1 MTILFI
7 VNSVFG
13 ARKAPGFRP
22 WQLVRFDTCHPRVIA
37 RGSAVEYQ
45 PIHFPLPGRSL
56 IPRGLNFLRIKAF
69 PRLPAREIEQGLFDL
84 LCEWQSRRVRETPA
98 AVHLWDHLP
107 RTAAYWKA
115 RGARVLVD
123 LHMAHPR
130 CYQPLVDDGRIDAAS
145 VGPLEDPAADACI
158 EIADVLVCPST
169 FVRDSLPEAARAK
182 AVVIPFGADAV
193 TPPPPRTGRSGPLR
207 VLFAGNVNRRKGV
220 PFLLEAWR
228 RLALPPETAE
238 LVMCGRIFAEAADWV
253 RGAPPG
259 VRFAGF
265 QADMAPF
272 FADAD
277 LFVLPSLME
286 GSAKAVYEAMAYGLP
301 PIVTPHTGSIVRD
314 GVDGLVVEAA
324 DPESLA
330 AALGRLIGDAGA
342 RQAMAAAA
350 RDSAKTYSWEAYA
363 QGVAALYRQ
372 DPPPASSA
380 VPLASSS
387 APPPREPGSYFQ
399 HIWPASLPSKIN
411 ILANQGKIYLKS
423 ARASV
428 DTTNNWLR
436 FPFYHHLFDDERWV
450 FGHHLEAMRNYGEFI
465 SLDDAVSLIEH
476 DTPLDG
482 RYLCLSFDDGFRN
495 CVTNALPMLAER
507 SIPAAFFVVSGL
519 VPEVAG
525 EITEAQRR
533 FFGPKRKPIPF
544 MTWDD
549 CRTLLAA
556 GMTIGSHSA
565 SHRPFISLG
574 DDEAYEELRRSK
586 AGIEAALG
594 IRCDHFCCPW
604 GKPDR
609 DFKTAREP
617 ANAKAL
623 GYRSLLTTK
632 YGSMRPG
639 DSPYAIRRVG
649 IIARFGTYQ
658 LRHFLSL

>member
-13 ARKAPGFRP
+13 ARQAPGFRP
-22 WQLVRFDTCHPRVIA
+22 WQLVRFETCRPRVIA
-37 RGSAVEYQ
+37 RGSAVDYA

-56 IPRGLNFLRIKAF
+56 IPRGLNFLRSKFF
-69 PRLPAREIEQGLFDL
+69 PKLPAREIEQGLFDL
-84 LCEWQSRRVRETPA
+84 LCEWRSRWVKETPKT
-98 AVHLWDHLP
+98 VHLWDHLP
-107 RTAAYWKA
+107 RTAAYWKK

-130 CYQPLVDDGRIDAAS
+130 CYQPLVDAGRIDAAS
-145 VGPLEDPAADACI
+145 VGSLEDPAADACI
-158 EIADVLVCPST
+158 EIADVLVCPSE
-169 FVRDSLPEAARAK
+169 FVKESLPAEARGK
-182 AVVIPFGADAV
+182 AVVIPFGSDPV
-193 TPPPPRTGRSGPLR
+193 TAPPAQTGHAGPLK

-228 RLALPPETAE
+228 KLALPPETAE
-238 LVMCGRIFAEAADWV
+238 LVMCGRVFAEAAEWV
-253 RGAPPG
+253 KGAPPG

-277 LFVLPSLME
+277 VFVLPSLME
-286 GSAKAVYEAMAYGLP
+286 GSAKAVYEAMAHGLP

-324 DPESLA
+324 DADALA
-330 AALGRLIGDAGA
+330 EALKRLIGDAA
-342 RQAMAAAA
+342 LRDTLAAAA
-350 RDSAKTYSWEAYA
+350 RESAKIYSWEAYA
-363 QGVAALYRQ
+363 KGVAALYTQ
-372 DPPPASSA
+372 GE
-380 VPLASSS
+380 PLP
-387 APPPREPGSYFQ
+387 APPPKEKKPKPLEPGSYFQ
-399 HIWPASLPSKIN
+399 HIWPASLPSKVN
-411 ILANQGKIYLKS
+411 VLVNQGQIYLNS
-423 ARASV
+423 LRTQV
-428 DTTNNWLR
+428 DTSGNWLR
-436 FPFYHHLFDDERWV
+436 FPFYHHIFDDERWG
-450 FGHHLEAMRNYGEFI
+450 FDHHLVAMRNYGEFI
-465 SLDDAVSLIEH
+465 TLDDAVSLIEGE
-476 DTPLDG
+476 TPLDG
-482 RYLCLSFDDGFRN
+482 RYICLGFDDGFRN

-519 VPEVAG
+519 VQENPAEFTDQHRA
-525 EITEAQRR
+525 

-544 MTWDD
+544 MSWDD
-549 CRTLLAA
+549 CRALLDA

-565 SHRPFISLG
+565 SHLPFIKLA
-574 DDEAYEELRRSK
+574 DDEAYEEMRRSK
-586 AGIEAALG
+586 AEIEAALG
-594 IRCDHFCCPW
+594 ICCDHFCCPW

-609 DFKTAREP
+609 DFKPEREI

-623 GYRSLLTTK
+623 GYRSFLTTK
-632 YGSMRPG
+632 YGSMKPG

>member
-1 MTILFI
+1 MTVLFV

-22 WQLVRFDTCHPRVIA
+22 WQLVRFDACRPRVIA
-37 RGSAVEYQ
+37 RGSAVDYA

-56 IPRGLNFLRIKAF
+56 IPRGLNFLRIKF
-69 PRLPAREIEQGLFDL
+69 LPKLPAREIEQGLFDL
-84 LCEWQSRRVRETPA
+84 LCEWQSRRVKETPE

-107 RTAAYWKA
+107 RTAAYWKK
-115 RGARVLVD
+115 RGARVLID

-130 CYQPLVDDGRIDAAS
+130 CYQPLIEAGRIDAAS
-145 VGPLEDPAADACI
+145 LGSLEDPSADACI
-158 EIADVLVCPST
+158 ELADVLVCPSE
-169 FVRDSLPEAARAK
+169 FVKESLPAEALHK
-182 AVVIPFGADAV
+182 AVVIPFGADPVAA
-193 TPPPPRTGRSGPLR
+193 PPPKAERTGPLK

-228 RLALPPETAE
+228 KLSLPPETAE
-238 LVMCGRIFAEAADWV
+238 LVMCGRIFAEASDWV

-265 QADMAPF
+265 QADMAGF

-277 LFVLPSLME
+277 IFVLPSLME

-301 PIVTPHTGSIVRD
+301 PVVTPHTGSIVRD

-324 DPESLA
+324 DPDSLA
-330 AALGRLIGDAGA
+330 AALKKLIADAGLRKSLGDEA
-342 RQAMAAAA
+342 KR
-350 RDSAKTYSWEAYA
+350 SAQTYTWEVYA
-363 QGVAALYRQ
+363 KGVAALYKQ
-372 DPPPASSA
+372 GAPPPA
-380 VPLASSS
+380 PLPGTRSLD
-387 APPPREPGSYFQ
+387 PGPWEPGSYFQ
-399 HIWPASLPSKIN
+399 HIWPASAASKVN
-411 ILANQGKIYLKS
+411 TLVNQGRLYVKS
-423 ARASV
+423 LSSTV
-428 DTTNNWLR
+428 DTTGNWLR
-436 FPFYHHLFDDERWV
+436 FPFYHHIFADERWG

-465 SLDDAVSLIEH
+465 SLDDAVSLIEG

-482 RYLCLSFDDGFRN
+482 RYICLSFDDGFRN

-507 SIPAAFFVVSGL
+507 GVPAAFFVVSGL
-519 VPEVAG
+519 VPADPA
-525 EITEAQRR
+525 EITDEHRS

-544 MTWDD
+544 LSWDD
-549 CRTLLAA
+549 CRTLLEA
-556 GMTIGSHSA
+556 GMTVGSHSA
-565 SHRPFISLG
+565 THRPFISLT

-586 AGIEAALG
+586 AEIEAALG

-609 DFKTAREP
+609 DFKTERET

-623 GYRSLLTTK
+623 GYRSFLTTK
-632 YGSMRPG
+632 YGSMKPG

-649 IIARFGTYQ
+649 ILARFGTYQ